1 MKIFFKKKLF
11 DKKLLY
17 LCLIKRYETNGRY
30 LHHQGS
36 L

>member
-1 MKIFFKKKLF
+1 MKIFSKKNLF

-17 LCLIKRYETNGRY
+17 LCNIKLYKTNGRY

>member
-11 DKKLLY
+11 DKKLSY
-17 LCLIKRYETNGRY
+17 LCTIKLKNNGRY

>member
-11 DKKLLY
+11 DKKLSY
-17 LCLIKRYETNGRY
+17 ICSIKLDKNNGRY